1 MMSVATANVQP
12 EAKASRLAVFWQSQ
26 IGKKFVMAVTGIL
39 MILFVTGHLV
49 GNLQAFQGAEKFN
62 AYATFLQ
69 NTKGV
74 VWVTRIVMLTALIL
88 HATAGIQLW
97 LSSRA
102 ARPVRYA
109 EPLAPSTSVASRTMI
124 WTGLLT
130 LSFVVYHLLDLTLGW
145 AVVHAGFL
153 HPQGGQVLA
162 FQNLVGSF
170 RNWGKVIFYGAS
182 LIGLGLHLSHGIYSM
197 FQSAGFRHPLWT
209 PGIQK
214 AAVVIAVVLAAAY
227 IAIPTGVVVGLIR
240 I

>member
-26 IGKKFVMAVTGIL
+26 IGKKFVMALTGIL
-39 MILFVTGHLV
+39 MFLFLIGHLL

-69 NTKGV
+69 NAKGL
-74 VWVTRIVMLTALIL
+74 VWTTRLVMLTALVL
-88 HATAGIQLW
+88 HATAGIQLY
-97 LSSRA
+97 LQSRA
-102 ARPVRYA
+102 ARPIRYA
-109 EPLAPSTSVASRTMI
+109 EPLAPSTTVASRSMI

-153 HPQGGQVLA
+153 HEQGGQVFA
-162 FQNLVGSF
+162 YQNLLGSF

-182 LIGLGLHLSHGIYSM
+182 LVGLGLHLSHGLYSM
-197 FQSAGFRHPLWT
+197 FQSMGFRQPLWT
-209 PGIQK
+209 PGIQR
-214 AAVVIAVVLAAAY
+214 AVVVVAVILAAAY

-240 I
+240 P

>member
-12 EAKASRLAVFWQSQ
+12 EAKVSRLAVFWQSQ

-39 MILFVTGHLV
+39 MILFVVGHLV
-49 GNLQAFQGAEKFN
+49 GNLQAFQGVEKFN

-69 NTKGV
+69 NAKGL
-74 VWVTRIVMLTALIL
+74 VWVTRIVMGAALVL

-97 LSSRA
+97 LASRA
-102 ARPVRYA
+102 ARAVRYG
-109 EPLAPSTSVASRTMI
+109 EPLATSTSAASRTMI

-130 LSFVVYHLLDLTLGW
+130 LAFVIYHLLDLTLGW
-145 AVVHAGFL
+145 AVVHASFL
-153 HPQGGQVLA
+153 HPQGGQVFA
-162 FQNLVGSF
+162 FQNLVGTF
-170 RNWGKVIFYGAS
+170 RSWGKVIFYGAS
-182 LIGLGLHLSHGIYSM
+182 LVGLGFHLSHGIYSM

-227 IAIPTGVVVGLIR
+227 IAIPTGVVVGFIR

>member
-1 MMSVATANVQP
+1 MSVATANVQP
-12 EAKASRLAVFWQSQ
+12 EAKVSRLAVFWQSQ

-39 MILFVTGHLV
+39 MILFVIGHLV
-49 GNLQAFQGAEKFN
+49 GNLQAFQGADKFN

-69 NTKGV
+69 NTKGL
-74 VWVTRIVMLTALIL
+74 VWLTRIVMGTALIL

-97 LSSRA
+97 LASRA

-109 EPLAPSTSVASRTMI
+109 EPLAASTSVASRTMI

-153 HPQGGQVLA
+153 HQQAGQVFA
-162 FQNLVGSF
+162 YQNLVGTF

-214 AAVVIAVVLAAAY
+214 AAVFLAVVLAAAY
-227 IAIPTGVVVGLIR
+227 IAIPTGVVVGFIR